1 MLAGPPCAGSML
13 CSGALRWWAFDELH
27 KSADEEGDAS
37 KDARSGDS
45 PLAGQVIS
53 KSEEYMQG
61 NRASSRLLGSADL

>member
-1 MLAGPPCAGSML
+1 
-13 CSGALRWWAFDELH
+13 LRWWALDELD
-27 KSADEEGDAS
+27 KSADEKDDAS
-37 KDARSGDS
+37 KAARSCDS